1 MRRVRS
7 PLGRAGKKGCEGQ
20 AKTGIR
26 QMNVIWL
33 VNIKTDIG
41 LEAYYAGAESQTD
54 ALLMAAKHGY
64 TGDAVNVK

>member
-1 MRRVRS
+1 
-7 PLGRAGKKGCEGQ
+7 
-20 AKTGIR
+20 
-26 QMNVIWL
+26 MNVIWL

-64 TGDAVNVK
+64 AGDAVNVKQIPNKFGIQPYEWRSAI

>member
-1 MRRVRS
+1 
-7 PLGRAGKKGCEGQ
+7 
-20 AKTGIR
+20 
-26 QMNVIWL
+26 MNVIWL